1 MLALLLIVMGT
12 ILGVLVSSFF
22 VEEESTWL
30 TYYIGGIVGLL
41 VSSVILE
48 IRNVQR
54 RKKELEEE
62 KKIKKIEF

>member
-62 KKIKKIEF
+62 KKIRKIEF

>member
-12 ILGVLVSSFF
+12 VLGVLVSSFF

>member
-12 ILGVLVSSFF
+12 LLGVLVSTFF
-22 VEEESTWL
+22 AEEESTWL

-62 KKIKKIEF
+62 KKIKKIEI

>member
-12 ILGVLVSSFF
+12 IFGVLVSSFF

>member
-1 MLALLLIVMGT
+1 MLALVLIVMGT
-12 ILGVLVSSFF
+12 VVGVLVSAFF
-22 VEEESTWL
+22 IDEESTWI

>member
-12 ILGVLVSSFF
+12 LLGVLVSSFF
-22 VEEESTWL
+22 AEEESTWL

-54 RKKELEEE
+54 RKSELEEE

>member
-12 ILGVLVSSFF
+12 LLGVLVSTFF

-30 TYYIGGIVGLL
+30 TYYLGGIVGLL

-62 KKIKKIEF
+62 KKIRKLEF

>member
-1 MLALLLIVMGT
+1 MLALILIVMGT
-12 ILGVLVSSFF
+12 ALGVFVSTFF
-22 VEEESTWL
+22 VDEEASWL

>member
-48 IRNVQR
+48 IRNVQKPQFSLTIR
-54 RKKELEEE
+54 
-62 KKIKKIEF
+62 

>member
-12 ILGVLVSSFF
+12 LLGVLVSTFF

-30 TYYIGGIVGLL
+30 TYYLGGIVGLL

-62 KKIKKIEF
+62 KKIRKIEF